1 MDHWHT
7 LGALAADHRTDLARD
22 AAGGAR
28 LRAAGRPVPGRKP
41 RRWAQILTW
50 AARAARIRP
59 RQPVT
64 LDATTRVHAGTSGMG
79 ARTIDVAP
87 DVR

>member
-22 AAGGAR
+22 AAGSAR
-28 LRAAGRPVPGRKP
+28 LRAAGRPVPGRAP
-41 RRWAQILTW
+41 RRWARILTW
-50 AARAARIRP
+50 AAHAARIRP
-59 RQPVT
+59 RQPAT
-64 LDATTRVHAGTSGMG
+64 LDTTTRAHAGTPGMG

-87 DVR
+87 DGR